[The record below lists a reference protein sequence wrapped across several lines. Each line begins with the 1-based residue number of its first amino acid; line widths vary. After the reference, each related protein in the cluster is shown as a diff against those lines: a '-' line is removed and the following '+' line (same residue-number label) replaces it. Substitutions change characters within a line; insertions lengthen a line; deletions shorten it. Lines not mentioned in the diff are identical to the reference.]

1 MAQYFRIKEITAP
14 ATVLRQ
20 GNLLNIELGDFIY
33 PDEVSTLVCANTVVY
48 WNDNTGEHYTIEPG
62 VVAVAPAAP
71 VPQVPETPE
80 TPETPEVPAKV
91 VVPAPLESGSEDTKA

>member
-1 MAQYFRIKEITAP
+1 MAQYFRIKEISAP

-33 PDEVSTLVCANTVVY
+33 PDEVSTLVCANAVVY

-62 VVAVAPAAP
+62 VVVVAPP
-71 VPQVPETPE
+71 TTPPPQVPQV
-80 TPETPEVPAKV
+80 PEVPAKV